1 MESRPGAEE
10 GVDGKFGVPITD
22 SPPPA
27 PSSRMSPRIALASL
41 LGQAASSHDALLRS
55 PSPVPLSHSQ
65 SLQPSGRTPLQPA
78 PGVLLETVQHPKKR
92 IWQGPFRSLFLI
104 DLRHKRHFACLSLRL
119 LVCPVYTSGDDYRVQ
134 MGCVD
139 APYKC

>member
-1 MESRPGAEE
+1 MGLCQEGRIHTEPGLPLWAVSHNLLTREGSIMESRPGAEE

-27 PSSRMSPRIALASL
+27 PSSLMSPRIALASL

-65 SLQPSGRTPLQPA
+65 SLQPSGRTPPQPA

-92 IWQGPFRSLFLI
+92 IWQGPVRSLFPI
-104 DLRHKRHFACLSLRL
+104 
-119 LVCPVYTSGDDYRVQ
+119 V
-134 MGCVD
+134 
-139 APYKC
+139 